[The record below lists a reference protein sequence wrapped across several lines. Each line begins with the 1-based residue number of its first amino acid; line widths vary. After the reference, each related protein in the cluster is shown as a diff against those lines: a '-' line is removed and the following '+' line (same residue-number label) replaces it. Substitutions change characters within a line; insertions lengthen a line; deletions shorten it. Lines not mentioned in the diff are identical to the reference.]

1 MTAADTL
8 PARHSSLAFAA
19 LIAGGV
25 AVGFSPIFVRLA
37 DVGPLASGFYR
48 LALSLPMLWLF
59 AGVAPDRSK
68 TQAPATGRDLLL
80 LIATGLIFGADI
92 VFWHLSLSFT
102 SVADATLISNTSPIM
117 VALGAFALFG
127 ERMKP
132 LFVAGIGLAIA
143 GVASLAVQKAGG
155 AQPANRLLGDGLAIG
170 AAVSYAIYLLL
181 VSHLRRRHGTQ
192 RIVFYTT
199 AVSALVLLPLALLT
213 SPTLLPASASG
224 WAVLIGLAL
233 ISHVG
238 GQSFM
243 TYALAHLPAAFSSLT
258 QLMQAAVAAIAAWA
272 LLDEPLT
279 ALKLASAA
287 CILIGIFLCRRS
299 GSR

>member
-1 MTAADTL
+1 MTAVEAL
-8 PARHSSLAFAA
+8 AARHSSLAFAA

-48 LALSLPMLWLF
+48 LALSLPMLWLI
-59 AGVAPDRSK
+59 ARVAPDRRQ
-68 TQAPATGRDLLL
+68 TEATGRDILLL
-80 LIATGLIFGADI
+80 VTTGLIFGADI

-132 LFVAGIGLAIA
+132 LFVAGLGLAIA
-143 GVASLAVQKAGG
+143 GVASLAVQKVGG
-155 AQPANRLLGDGLAIG
+155 SHPANRLLGDGLAIG
-170 AAVSYAIYLLL
+170 AAISYAIYLLL

-213 SPTLLPASASG
+213 SPTLLPASTYG

-272 LLDEPLT
+272 LLGEALT
-279 ALKLASAA
+279 VLKLASAA

-299 GSR
+299 GSN